1 MNPHQS
7 LKHLGPPPISRAPS
21 GGPKIARCRCLKSD
35 LNIFEPWP
43 CLKIGEPQSL
53 HGLSYVC
60 IMFILC
66 SYIVFP
72 MKMIY
77 SFGRFSGDTSPW
89 SNTHHMAVG
98 LAQQEEKSDQK
109 AWDGI
114 GFQSLRQQ

>member
-1 MNPHQS
+1 M
-7 LKHLGPPPISRAPS
+7 KHLGPPPISRAPS

-35 LNIFEPWP
+35 LKIFETSP

-72 MKMIY
+72 MKMLVLGV
-77 SFGRFSGDTSPW
+77 FGYTSPW

-98 LAQQEEKSDQK
+98 LAQQEEK
-109 AWDGI
+109 I
-114 GFQSLRQQ
+114 